1 MAISFQFRIQRG
13 ITPHSRWV
21 GVLFRVQR
29 GSFRIQRGS
38 LPPCRGGS
46 RSEPESSLPP
56 PMEVRCWFAIV
67 TNGFVSVSYGKIY
80 FVVENL
86 FLKILQLN
94 RNWNFGVSNIGPH
107 LKFIRGHL
115 GLRASGAAGCGTVG
129 LRAAGLRGCGLRAS
143 GALGRT
149 LMVGLSWGLGTA
161 KISFIH
167 GS

>member
-1 MAISFQFRIQRG
+1 MVI
-13 ITPHSRWV
+13 
-21 GVLFRVQR
+21 L
-29 GSFRIQRGS
+29 
-38 LPPCRGGS
+38 
-46 RSEPESSLPP
+46 
-56 PMEVRCWFAIV
+56 AIV
-67 TNGFVSVSYGKIY
+67 TNGFVLVSYGKIY

-94 RNWNFGVSNIGPH
+94 RNWNLGVSNIGPH

-129 LRAAGLRGCGLRAS
+129 LQAAGLRGCGLRAS

-149 LMVGLSWGLGTA
+149 LMGGLSWGLGTA

>member
-1 MAISFQFRIQRG
+1 VVI
-13 ITPHSRWV
+13 
-21 GVLFRVQR
+21 L
-29 GSFRIQRGS
+29 
-38 LPPCRGGS
+38 
-46 RSEPESSLPP
+46 
-56 PMEVRCWFAIV
+56 AIV

-80 FVVENL
+80 FVVEIL